1 MEQQS
6 FAVGQA
12 VAPVTWISPS
22 EFKLDG
28 LSLTCDFTS
37 HLNRATDEHSIIIA
51 KSHDLIDSLYKHL
64 SVVKP
69 QTMLEIGI
77 AQGGSAFL
85 YTSLFNLSKYVGLD
99 RQREDAKVLTLI
111 REKYGPDRVKLYYQT
126 SQTDKARIAQIC
138 NDEFRGLCDAV
149 IDDGSH
155 QYELSV
161 QTVEVALP
169 HLRPGGLYIIEDWG
183 WAHWAGAKWQDR
195 TTGYNI
201 DKPALSNLVFE
212 LIMLCASRSDILS
225 RGVIERGFAAF
236 QRGPSKLDWH
246 TFKLKESYLT
256 QGRRFRTL

>member
-1 MEQQS
+1 VS
-6 FAVGQA
+6 GQTT
-12 VAPVTWISPS
+12 APLTWISPS

-28 LSLTCDFTS
+28 LLFICDFTS
-37 HLNRATDEHSIIIA
+37 HLNRETNEQNIIIA
-51 KSHDLIDSLYKHL
+51 KSHNLIDSLYKHL
-64 SVVKP
+64 SVTKP

-85 YTSLFNLSKYVGLD
+85 YMSLFNLSKYVGLD
-99 RQREDAKVLTLI
+99 LRREDAKVLALLK
-111 REKYGPDRVKLYYQT
+111 EKYGPDRVKLYYQT

-138 NDEFRGLCDAV
+138 NDEFGGLCDVV

-169 HLRPGGLYIIEDWG
+169 HLRPGGFYIIEDWG
-183 WAHWAGAKWQDR
+183 WAHWPGDKWQDQK
-195 TTGYNI
+195 TGYNI

-212 LIMLCASRSDILS
+212 LIMLCASRPDIIS
-225 RGVIERGFAAF
+225 HGVIEKGLAAF
-236 QRGPSKLDWH
+236 QRGPSELDWR

-256 QGRRFRTL
+256 QGRVFRTL

>member
-1 MEQQS
+1 MS
-6 FAVGQA
+6 GQTT
-12 VAPVTWISPS
+12 APLTWISPS

-28 LSLTCDFTS
+28 LLFTCDFIS
-37 HLNRATDEHSIIIA
+37 HLNRATDEQSIIIA
-51 KSHDLIDSLYKHL
+51 KTRGLIDLLYKHL

-77 AQGGSAFL
+77 AQAGSSFL
-85 YTSLFNLSKYVGLD
+85 YTSLFNLSKYVGID
-99 RQREDAKVLTLI
+99 MSPADAKVLAMLK
-111 REKYGPDRVKLYYQT
+111 EKYGPDRVKLYYQT
-126 SQTDKARIAQIC
+126 LQTDKARIAQIC
-138 NDEFRGLCDAV
+138 NDEFGGLCDVV

-183 WAHWAGAKWQDR
+183 WAHWPGAKWQDKKK
-195 TTGYNI
+195 GYNVG
-201 DKPALSNLVFE
+201 KPALSNLVFE
-212 LIMLCASRSDILS
+212 LIMLCASRPDIIS
-225 RGVIERGFAAF
+225 YGVIEKVFAIF
-236 QRGPSKLDWH
+236 QRGSSELDWQ